1 MLMMKKGNEPVQ
13 NKRPGLQG
21 GCSSPRK
28 LTGKIVQ
35 IFRVHIDIICKIW
48 IIFLENLSCFTVF
61 SKFDK

>member
-1 MLMMKKGNEPVQ
+1 MLMMNKGNELVR

-48 IIFLENLSCFTVF
+48 IIFSPKSIMFHCFQ
-61 SKFDK
+61 